1 MIARLPF
8 CIVAALV
15 SNWLLGQVAIDPI
28 WSRLLPS
35 SYHVTR
41 LAFDHGT
48 DRLHIAFQPAPTDL
62 HTHIRAFNS
71 DGTDIPPPYS
81 ELTLGTFLPAT
92 VTTGYPYTSD
102 EPLRLLAQDDTL
114 YFVDHFEQQVDYLS
128 WYRSGSI
135 TLDSATTFSMHT
147 GWDAQVDFHHD
158 PLGDI
163 TVSPTVIRN
172 FSKHHWLLGRAIVP
186 TTDRIAADETR
197 IYCGR
202 VPSIAVLDRDQMSM
216 LAPIAVPSGGT
227 STRTLLMLAD
237 EVIHYAS
244 VNSNLT
250 LDIGAVDTTG
260 SVIWNILLSLSQ
272 PTTLSGITTDA
283 LGNFWVACSQSGAF
297 PTGVLYRF
305 SAAGTQTGNYL
316 CGRTIDDIVCSG
328 DQVFLSGWDAVDQA
342 MVYLAAF
349 DTDITT
355 STPFPGSSGSTV
367 SPNPANEVL
376 YVHGNT
382 TWTEGWVADAT
393 GKTVVSIPQAEL
405 SSGSISISNLAAGI
419 YRLSVRNGKDAA
431 QLPFMIAR

>member
-1 MIARLPF
+1 MRLHRVIFIALAGLAIR
-8 CIVAALV
+8 
-15 SNWLLGQVAIDPI
+15 GQSQTSITPI
-28 WSRLLPS
+28 WTRLIS
-35 SYHVTR
+35 SPTHATR
-41 LAFDHGT
+41 LALDHQSA
-48 DRLHIAFQPAPTDL
+48 RLHLGFRAPSDPR
-62 HTHIRAFNS
+62 THIRAFEMDGS
-71 DGTDIPPPYS
+71 DTPAPNT
-81 ELTLGTFLPAT
+81 ELVLGTFEETFGMDDQL
-92 VTTGYPYTSD
+92 
-102 EPLRLLAQDDTL
+102 LRLKAMSDTL
-114 YFVDHFEQQVDYLS
+114 YYVEHLVRNDIDFNEYMHRAGCITIDSNVVFNLLDHSYGSLS
-128 WYRSGSI
+128 DI
-135 TLDSATTFSMHT
+135 
-147 GWDAQVDFHHD
+147 HHD
-158 PLGDI
+158 HLGELI
-163 TVSPTVIRN
+163 ASPTILRS
-172 FSKHHWLLGRAIVP
+172 FSSRHWLSGRATVP
-186 TTDRIAADETR
+186 TTDRIVADEIR

-202 VPSIAVLDRDQMSM
+202 MPSIAVLDRDQMSM

-328 DQVFLSGWDAVDQA
+328 DQVFLSGWDAVDQT